1 MNFSPQKKN
10 YLNRYSMAKNKY
22 RIERMDDDGDW
33 KWLVE
38 KNIGMDG
45 RGYTI
50 RILMK
55 DVWNILRKNYLKVCR
70 V

>member
-1 MNFSPQKKN
+1 
-10 YLNRYSMAKNKY
+10 
-22 RIERMDDDGDW
+22 MDDNGDW
-33 KWLVE
+33 KWIVE

-45 RGYTI
+45 RGYII